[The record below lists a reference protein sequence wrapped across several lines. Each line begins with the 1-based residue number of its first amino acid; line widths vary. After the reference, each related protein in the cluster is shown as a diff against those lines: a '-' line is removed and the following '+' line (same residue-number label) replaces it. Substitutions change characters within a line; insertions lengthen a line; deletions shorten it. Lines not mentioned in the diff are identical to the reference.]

1 MISKFYN
8 FNLQKL
14 GRYKNT
20 FKKLVPNSIK
30 LIENFEL
37 HNENI
42 KEIDKFLSNNFLYN
56 LREFIR

>member
-14 GRYKNT
+14 ERYKNI
-20 FKKLVPNSIK
+20 FEKLIPNSVK

-42 KEIDKFLSNNFLYN
+42 KEIDKFLSNNYLYN
-56 LREFIR
+56 LREFMR